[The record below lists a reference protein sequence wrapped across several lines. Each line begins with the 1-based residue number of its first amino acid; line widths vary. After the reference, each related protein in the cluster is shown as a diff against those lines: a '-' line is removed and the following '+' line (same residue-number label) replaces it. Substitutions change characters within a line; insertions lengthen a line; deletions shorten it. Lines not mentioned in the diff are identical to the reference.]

1 MATQTANK
9 LIENINWKIFL
20 DNPEAAKPEELFRVF
35 NGWIPDSPEIFID
48 VADYQHVG
56 DGPLV
61 LLSGH
66 YVNYVLDSM
75 EGRLGLLYDRRQPY
89 DVNLDN
95 VARLKQSLLDTLR
108 AAKRLADDA
117 SFPEK
122 LKFFTGELR
131 LVMNNRA
138 LTPNTP
144 EAFAALQPHLA
155 KALEAVFGANG
166 FSLDYSQG
174 DARRRLTVTVKVKSA
189 PSLENAIAAL
199 SGK

>member
-1 MATQTANK
+1 MVDM

-20 DNPEAAKPEELFRVF
+20 ENPKAASPEHLFRVF

-75 EGRLGLLYDRRQPY
+75 EGDLGLLYDRRQPY
-89 DVNLDN
+89 EASLNTVE
-95 VARLKQSLLDTLR
+95 RLRDSLRDTLL

-117 SFPEK
+117 SFQEK
-122 LKFFTGELR
+122 LRFSTGTLR
-131 LVMNNRA
+131 LILNNRA

-144 EAFAALQPHLA
+144 ETFAALQPHLNQ
-155 KALEAVFGANG
+155 ALETVFGPGG
-166 FSLDYSQG
+166 FSLEYSQG
-174 DARRRLTVTVKVKSA
+174 DARRRLTVTVKSKSA
-189 PSLENAIAAL
+189 PSLEKAIAAL
-199 SGK
+199 PAK

>member
-1 MATQTANK
+1 MTTQTADK

-20 DNPEAAKPEELFRVF
+20 ENPEAAKPEELFRVF

-89 DVNLDN
+89 DANLDN
-95 VARLKQSLLDTLR
+95 AARLRNSLQETLL
-108 AAKRLADDA
+108 AAARLANDTSLA
-117 SFPEK
+117 EK
-122 LKFFTGELR
+122 LRFSTGELR

-144 EAFAALQPHLA
+144 EAFASLRPHLER
-155 KALEAVFGANG
+155 ALETVFGAGG
-166 FSLDYSQG
+166 FSLGYDQG
-174 DARRRLTVTVKVKSA
+174 DARRRLTVTIKVKSA
-189 PSLENAIAAL
+189 PSLESAIAAL
-199 SGK
+199 SRN